1 MALLFFAFFDCRD
14 SFQITELMYTFGTFD
29 ERVKPFVFLV
39 RTWEKEFKERPFNS
53 RDYFTNFQLT
63 YMALSFLQQVKE
75 PILPTYD
82 DILKQLALNDTDL
95 SDKDFFLDLS
105 RIHFKS
111 KNTSTVPELF
121 CQFLEYYSTFNF
133 AENMITLKT
142 TEMLPKVEA
151 WPLYLDNVFVKN
163 TGWGDTVTE
172 IECNYFKLKSE
183 EALNELIKSQHRTGD
198 EAWGLLKIMPL
209 LK

>member
-1 MALLFFAFFDCRD
+1 
-14 SFQITELMYTFGTFD
+14 MYTFGTFD
-29 ERVKPFVFLV
+29 DRVKPFVFLV
-39 RTWEKEFKERPFNS
+39 RTWEKEFKERAFNS
-53 RDYFTNFQLT
+53 REYFTNFQLT

-75 PILPTYD
+75 PLLPTYD
-82 DILKQLALNDTDL
+82 EILKQLGLNDIDL
-95 SDKDFFLDLS
+95 SENHSDKDFFLDLS
-105 RIHFKS
+105 RIQFES

-121 CQFLEYYSTFNF
+121 CEFLEYYSKFNF

-142 TEMLPKVEA
+142 TEMLPKVQA

-172 IECNYFKLKSE
+172 FECNYFKIKCE

-198 EAWGLLKIMPL
+198 GNWGLLKIMPI

>member
-1 MALLFFAFFDCRD
+1 
-14 SFQITELMYTFGTFD
+14 MYTFGAFD
-29 ERVKPFVFLV
+29 DRVKPFVFLV
-39 RTWEKEFKERPFNS
+39 RAWETEFKERAFKS
-53 RDYFTNFQLT
+53 REYFTNFQLT

-75 PILPTYD
+75 PVLPTYNE
-82 DILKQLALNDTDL
+82 ILKQLGLNDTDLIDNL
-95 SDKDFFLDLS
+95 SDKDFFFDLS
-105 RIHFKS
+105 RIQFKS

-121 CQFLEYYSTFNF
+121 CQFLEYYSNFNF

-142 TEMLPKVEA
+142 TEILPKVEE

-163 TGWGDTVTE
+163 AGWGDTVTKF
-172 IECNYFKLKSE
+172 ECDYFRLKSV
-183 EALNELIKSQHRTGD
+183 EALNELIKSEHRTGD